1 MGTFWRDNLNPDDD
15 GQRIAITRGEWIDES
30 RDGRKIPYK
39 LYVPKETDET
49 LPLVIWSHGLGGSR
63 DGAGFLS
70 RFIAGHGYAV
80 LNIQHPGTDLS
91 LWLGKPGH
99 PWDAIRAVKLTDDVK
114 IARFY
119 DVEHVLTRLGDLAE
133 EANIN
138 LNLNNIGFSGHSMG
152 AITTQVMA
160 GQKFRGKSYKSDAF
174 KAFLPYSQMPCRD
187 GSENPYDDMT
197 APLFMMT
204 GTEDD
209 SPVDGYD
216 YTARQEVFD
225 SMPESTT
232 RYALILKD
240 GDHMV
245 FAGSRGQLEGYDKIP
260 EHERIIKIASLAWWD
275 WHLKG
280 NEKAHEWLNND
291 LENWSDGEASL
302 EYS

>member
-1 MGTFWRDNLNPDDD
+1 MDTFWRDNLDPDSD
-15 GQRIAITRGEWIDES
+15 GQRIAITRGEWIDEA

-39 LYVPKETDET
+39 LYAPKETNGT
-49 LPLVIWSHGLGGSR
+49 VPLVIWSHGLGGSR
-63 DGAGFLS
+63 DGAAFLS

-99 PWDAIRAVKLTDDVK
+99 PWDAIRAVKLTDEVK
-114 IARFY
+114 IARFH
-119 DVEHVLTRLGDLAE
+119 DVEHVLTRLKSLAE
-133 EANIN
+133 ETDVD
-138 LNLNNIGFSGHSMG
+138 LDLQNIGFSGHSMG

-187 GSENPYDDMT
+187 GSANPYDDMT

-216 YTARQEVFD
+216 YTARQEVFNE
-225 SMPESTT
+225 MPETT
-232 RYALILKD
+232 ARYALILKD

-260 EHERIIKIASLAWWD
+260 EHERIIKITSLAWWD

-280 NEKAHEWLNND
+280 DENARQWLNNNF
-291 LENWSDGEASL
+291 ENWAAGEASL
-302 EYS
+302 EHS